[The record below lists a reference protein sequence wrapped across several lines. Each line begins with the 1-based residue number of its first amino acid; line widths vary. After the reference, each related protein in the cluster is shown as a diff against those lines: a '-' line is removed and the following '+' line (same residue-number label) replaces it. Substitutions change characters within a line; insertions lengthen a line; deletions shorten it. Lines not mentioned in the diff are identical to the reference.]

1 VWGDGI
7 KVTGEEWD
15 DGNATPGDGWDGGWN
30 VETGWIWDGGTIVI
44 ADTWS
49 EICGDGI
56 RFNSLSTY
64 CDDGN
69 NADGDGWSMEWTVE
83 NGWEWTHPYGGPS
96 AWTKTQVMEEQLYS
110 NEANAIK
117 AITGAGAIL
126 ATWTSFSNLSYSTH
140 LWQLIN
146 IMQLFMLI
154 LLFEIDIPSRIVN
167 IFDSTK
173 YLSLSFEISFINEIP
188 FISSTLNYLD
198 FLPPNGHYDILGINS
213 GSALVNIFSLLGI
226 LLLILFLHIL
236 SYPLKLLGQKKTSGT
251 EPSTWKLVCLKIW
264 KFFTF
269 GAYIRL
275 TLQSYQLLV
284 INSVSGLYNAQ
295 KKDISHLI
303 SILAASV
310 IGVFW
315 IFAPLLGFLIF
326 YKRMNKRVE
335 EIFVGL
341 KKNQMSRIYQIILML
356 RKLIFIMWMILFR
369 FLPKTPYLL
378 IPSIY
383 QLGHIIFI
391 IAVRPFEKT
400 KDNIIEIFNE
410 IIFTVILSG
419 INYLHSKE
427 NWRGQFIDAYV
438 YLIMAP
444 GIFISLISLG
454 KTLSQPLLKYF
465 YRRNRHSGLQVLQI
479 KKHKKRCFGQT
490 SYRKRGKWLLIFRT
504 TSKIDSSPQGVLG
517 WHLK

>member
-1 VWGDGI
+1 
-7 KVTGEEWD
+7 
-15 DGNATPGDGWDGGWN
+15 
-30 VETGWIWDGGTIVI
+30 
-44 ADTWS
+44 
-49 EICGDGI
+49 
-56 RFNSLSTY
+56 
-64 CDDGN
+64 
-69 NADGDGWSMEWTVE
+69 
-83 NGWEWTHPYGGPS
+83 
-96 AWTKTQVMEEQLYS
+96 
-110 NEANAIK
+110 
-117 AITGAGAIL
+117 
-126 ATWTSFSNLSYSTH
+126 
-140 LWQLIN
+140 
-146 IMQLFMLI
+146 MLI

-251 EPSTWKLVCLKIW
+251 KPSTWRLVCLKIW

-269 GAYIRL
+269 GVYIRL
-275 TLQSYQLLV
+275 TLQSYQLMV

-310 IGVFW
+310 IGVFCV
-315 IFAPLLGFLIF
+315 ITPLLGFFIF
-326 YKRMNKRVE
+326 YKRMNKGVE

-341 KKNQMSRIYQIILML
+341 KKNQISRIYQMILML
-356 RKLIFIMWMILFR
+356 RKLIFIMWMILFK

-400 KDNIIEIFNE
+400 KDNVIEIFNE

-419 INYLHSKE
+419 LNYLHSEE
-427 NWRGQFIDAYV
+427 NWRRQFIDTYV

-454 KTLSQPLLKYF
+454 KTFSQPL
-465 YRRNRHSGLQVLQI
+465 
-479 KKHKKRCFGQT
+479 
-490 SYRKRGKWLLIFRT
+490 
-504 TSKIDSSPQGVLG
+504 
-517 WHLK
+517 